1 MTFVKSVKNVSGQ
14 MIHQLSVLEVSEDS
28 YHILMFLRGRRS
40 LSTENEF
47 STGKFIESRSFR
59 DWFGYRIIAC
69 GNFFRESFIGFEG
82 SLYFLGTQYRRC
94 RSLGFF
100 GFIKLYI
107 FKFNL
112 LVEILDNDGFGS
124 FCHQFT
130 HIVNRIF
137 TSANA
142 GFSSG

>member
-14 MIHQLSVLEVSEDS
+14 VIHQLSVLEVSEDS

-59 DWFGYRIIAC
+59 DWFGYRIITC
-69 GNFFRESFIGFEG
+69 GNFFRESFI
-82 SLYFLGTQYRRC
+82 SLKSCLYFLRTQCRR
-94 RSLGFF
+94 RRTLVFF
-100 GFIKLYI
+100 GFIKLDI

-112 LVEILDNDGFGS
+112 FIEIFDNDSFGR
-124 FCHQFT
+124 FCHQLA
-130 HIVNRIF
+130 HIVNKIF
-137 TSANA
+137 ASANA